1 MPLYRGF
8 GRGAPPSP
16 PDDGKTRRI
25 ARPGAGPAS
34 SDAAPT
40 AEVPVPA
47 PEGHGVAIILPPAV
61 EPTRRVVRSETGRV
75 VRKDT
80 APATAEAVP
89 AVVDRETVPEAAPLP
104 LARTPSRDPLANPVV
119 GWLAITAGPG
129 RGEVLPLSYG
139 VNDIGRSPSAR
150 ICLNFGDPAIAS
162 GNQAAII
169 YTARSRRFYL
179 QSVAAGICLN
189 GRTVRDSVE
198 LSGGE
203 TLQLG
208 QTELRFVPLC
218 GLNFD
223 WRDGK

>member
-34 SDAAPT
+34 PDAAPT
-40 AEVPVPA
+40 AEAPVPA
-47 PEGHGVAIILPPAV
+47 PEGRSVAGLTPAF
-61 EPTRRVVRSETGRV
+61 EPTRRVVRNEAGRV

-80 APATAEAVP
+80 VPATAEAVP
-89 AVVDRETVPEAAPLP
+89 VAVDRETVPETAPP
-104 LARTPSRDPLANPVV
+104 LARLPSRDPLANPVV

-129 RGEVLPLSYG
+129 RGEILPLSYG
-139 VNDIGRSPSAR
+139 VNDIGRGSKAR

-162 GNQAAII
+162 DNQAAII

-218 GLNFD
+218 GLSFD